1 MKIVAGSW
9 HWKIK
14 GMEFCVAD
22 TSAMFSTLRNSR
34 CVNCTMSVWS
44 SSSGTAPKKTE
55 VWFAFVS
62 TWVRRQGGAA
72 RITGMNVEQPRS
84 IPGNLHCKHSATGL
98 QRSPSQFPKGGN
110 KPSSCQEMG
119 RDLKN
124 CALGAQN
131 DVFDAIV
138 PEGHSQRR
146 NQPLR

>member
-1 MKIVAGSW
+1 MKIVAWSG
-9 HWKIK
+9 HWKIR
-14 GMEFCVAD
+14 GMAFCVAA
-22 TSAMFSTLRNSR
+22 TSAMFSTLRDSR
-34 CVNCTMSVWS
+34 SVNCTMSVWS
-44 SSSGTAPKKTE
+44 SSSGAAPEKTE
-55 VWFAFVS
+55 VWFAFVL

-72 RITGMNVEQPRS
+72 RITGMNVVQPRS

-110 KPSSCQEMG
+110 KPSPRQEIG
-119 RDLKN
+119 LYLKN